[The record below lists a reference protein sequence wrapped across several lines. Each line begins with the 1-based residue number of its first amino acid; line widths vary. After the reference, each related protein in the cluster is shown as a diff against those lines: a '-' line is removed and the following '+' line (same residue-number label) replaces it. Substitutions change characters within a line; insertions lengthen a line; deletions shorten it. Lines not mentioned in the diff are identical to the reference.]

1 MAACNSSMV
10 LSLAE
15 EGSVAVATRSPLF
28 DGDVLIDAGAEYS
41 PVLLPPL
48 KSLLL
53 LFLELKIPEKE

>member
-1 MAACNSSMV
+1 MV

-41 PVLLPPL
+41 PVLLSPL